1 MGELAD
7 VCCAR
12 AHLAEIVDEFIAQ
25 KGCGCKGESMSSEK
39 HRTTRVSISATL
51 HELGYR
57 HWDERVDPASWL
69 YIRDGELG
77 G

>member
-12 AHLAEIVDEFIAQ
+12 AHLAEIVDAFIAQ
-25 KGCGCKGESMSSEK
+25 KGCGCKGESMSSAK

-57 HWDERVDPASWL
+57 HWDERVDPVSWL